1 MNRVGTYNQSYWLQQ
16 AVLQRQDRLAESQR
30 QVASGYRT
38 SDFKGVAQDATALLA
53 TKSLI
58 SRSESFIATGKL
70 LKLRLDQYDAA
81 MTGLRSSYETLK
93 QEIVGAIAKRDAS
106 NLMNQ
111 VGQLFDIVSSQ
122 LTSQV
127 DGKYIFGGTRN
138 TSNPL
143 GFASIEEL
151 LALPDAASGFLNSQT
166 RSQAQVDDNLII
178 GDGILADEIGAEAMQ
193 VIRNIARFHA
203 GTLDAAS
210 GAPRLQGL
218 HAAGAT
224 SITLEGSAGTL
235 AGNLVPGDTITFAGD
250 PTGTIHTVTAA
261 ATAAGDSI
269 TFDISPPLQQ
279 SFAAATEVSFGG
291 PFGSEVS
298 AQQRRFLEEQ
308 LGMMAGA
315 IRGLDLAQAQNGI
328 RQQQLAGILER
339 QEGSRVT
346 LRSFEADLQ
355 EVDLTE
361 AISRLNQ
368 DQIALEANLRVVSQ
382 IGRLSLLDFLR

>member
-16 AVLQRQDRLAESQR
+16 AILQRQDRLAESQR
-30 QVASGYRT
+30 QVASGYKAN
-38 SDFKGVAQDATALLA
+38 DFKGVARDATALLA

-58 SRSESFIATGKL
+58 SRSESFTATGKL

-81 MTGLRSSYETLK
+81 MGGLRASYETIK

-138 TSNPL
+138 SENPL
-143 GFASIEEL
+143 GFSTIGDL
-151 LALPDAASGFLNSQT
+151 LALPDAASGFLNNQT

-178 GDGILADEIGAEAMQ
+178 SDGILADEIGAQAMQ

-203 GTLDAAS
+203 GTLDAGA
-210 GAPRLQGL
+210 GAPQLAAPHL
-218 HAAGAT
+218 AGAT
-224 SITLEGSAGTL
+224 TLTLDGSTGTL
-235 AGNLVPGDTITFAGD
+235 AGSVVPGDTITFAGD
-250 PTGTIHTVTAA
+250 PSGTIHTVSAA

-269 TFDISPPLQQ
+269 TIDIAPPLQQ
-279 SFAAATEVSFGG
+279 SFAAGTAVSFGG
-291 PFGSEVS
+291 PFGSEITP
-298 AQQRRFLEEQ
+298 QQRQFLEEQ
-308 LGMMAGA
+308 LGLMAGA
-315 IRGLDLAQAQNGI
+315 IRALDLAQAENGI
-328 RQQQLAGILER
+328 RQQQIAGILER
-339 QEGSRVT
+339 QEGARVT
-346 LRSFEADLQ
+346 LRGFEADLQ